1 MSKNKLVIIITG
13 ASSGIGRASAD
24 YLRGLGHQVVGLSR
38 SEPQRPYAFDFY
50 PLDVNNETGIQAT
63 LDKIRTKYGRLD
75 VLINCAGIGVSGPL
89 EETSVVQA
97 KKIIDVNVLGAL
109 MMSKY
114 ALPYLRETRGIIFNI
129 GSVAGPIT
137 IPFQTLYSMSKAAL
151 QSLSEGLRL
160 EVKPHHVR
168 VVTILPG
175 DTKSSFT
182 SRREHVAASPL
193 YEKRATR
200 SVAVMEKDE
209 QNGKDPLT
217 VAKTIKRLLYRQ
229 HPPVSVTVGF
239 SYKVLVLLSRIL
251 PRRLTLAI
259 IYSIYGK

>member
-1 MSKNKLVIIITG
+1 MSKNKLVILITG

-24 YLRGLGHQVVGLSR
+24 FFHSLGHQVIGLSR
-38 SEPQRPYAFDFY
+38 SKPQLPYNFAFY
-50 PLDVNNETGIQAT
+50 PLDVNDEEGIKTT
-63 LDKIRTKYGRLD
+63 LGKIHDDFGRID

-89 EETSVVQA
+89 EETSLAQA
-97 KKIIDVNVLGAL
+97 KKIIDVNVFGAL
-109 MMSKY
+109 AMSKY
-114 ALPYLRETRGIIFNI
+114 ALPYLRETKGIIFNI

-160 EVKPHHVR
+160 EVKPHRVR
-168 VVTILPG
+168 VVSILPG

-182 SRREHVAASPL
+182 ARREKVTASAL
-193 YEKRATR
+193 YEPRATR

-209 QNGKDPLT
+209 RNGKDPLT
-217 VAKTIKRLLYRQ
+217 VARAIKRLLYRK
-229 HPPVSVTVGF
+229 HPPINVTVGF
-239 SYKVLVLLSRIL
+239 AYKVLVLLSRIL
-251 PRRLTLAI
+251 PRRLTQAI

>member
-1 MSKNKLVIIITG
+1 MSKNKLVILITG

-24 YLRGLGHQVVGLSR
+24 YFQNLGHQVVGLSR
-38 SEPQRPYAFDFY
+38 SKPQVPYAFAFL
-50 PLDVNNETGIQAT
+50 PLDINDESVIVAT
-63 LDKIRTKYGRLD
+63 LEKIHSEYGRID
-75 VLINCAGIGVSGPL
+75 VLINCAGIGVSGPI
-89 EETSVVQA
+89 EETSVAQA

-109 MMSKY
+109 AMSKY
-114 ALPYLRETRGIIFNI
+114 ALPYLRETKGIIFNI

-182 SRREHVAASPL
+182 ARREKVAASPL

-217 VAKTIKRLLYRQ
+217 VAKAIKRLLYRQ

-239 SYKVLVLLSRIL
+239 FYKVLVLLSRIL
-251 PRRLTLAI
+251 PRRLTQAI